1 MEDNYIDGT
10 NMTNEEFARAIAEA
24 LNSIEENVIGND
36 TFEVNGFIYEIDTCF
51 VHDYGKYETA
61 IGFSGILEWVIVEHY
76 NTAEEAKAGHDK
88 WVLDCFRNRPTF
100 FYDIT
105 AHKIYGYM
113 EEEDK

>member
-1 MEDNYIDGT
+1 MENDYIDGT
-10 NMTNEEFARAIAEA
+10 NMTDEEFARAIAEA
-24 LNSIEENVIGND
+24 LGSNRGDVIGND
-36 TFEVNGFIYEIDTCF
+36 VFELDELIYEIDTCF

-61 IGFSGILEWVIVEHY
+61 IELSGILEWVIVEHY

-88 WVLDCFRNRPTF
+88 WVLECLRNRPTF